1 MTATKRKTKGE
12 KTLIKKLL
20 ISLAAGLGA
29 CLAVSLAGAVVAIKM
44 GNALSLGTAVA
55 AICVFAGAITSTA
68 LGAKQG
74 GKALTGVYC
83 GALFAGVLVL
93 FSLCFGGDRAYPLPL
108 FGAAAAGTLLGFLA
122 FCFKKPNTK
131 KKLKKYI
138 KNA

>member
-29 CLAVSLAGAVVAIKM
+29 CLAVSLAGAVVAVKM
-44 GNALSLGTAVA
+44 GNALS
-55 AICVFAGAITSTA
+55 
-68 LGAKQG
+68 
-74 GKALTGVYC
+74 
-83 GALFAGVLVL
+83 
-93 FSLCFGGDRAYPLPL
+93 L